1 MKKIILSG
9 LFLFK
14 IVTAKTYLVA
24 RGNLENQN
32 RPAQTAFIMGSKIK
46 KKNDRQVEYIALFS
60 PPWSDD

>member
-32 RPAQTAFIMGSKIK
+32 CPAQTAFIMGSKI